1 MDTLVEIAKAILAIG
16 VIGVVA
22 IILIPILFMF
32 IFTIATSID
41 EKMNR

>member
-1 MDTLVEIAKAILAIG
+1 MDALVEIGKAILAVG

-22 IILIPILFMF
+22 ILIPVMFMF

-41 EKMNR
+41 ERMSR

>member
-1 MDTLVEIAKAILAIG
+1 MDALAEVLKALLTLG
-16 VIGVVA
+16 VIIA
-22 IILIPILFMF
+22 ITILIPILFMF

>member
-1 MDTLVEIAKAILAIG
+1 MDAVVEVLKALLTIG
-16 VIGVVA
+16 LIVA
-22 IILIPILFMF
+22 ITILIPVLFMF